1 MAKAIMHRQYCKKLI
16 DYYKMEEKNQTKE
29 KNSVSIDKLTVFK
42 ITLYVL
48 GTISIIIA
56 WKWYN
61 YDLDIQSIGDPYMFH
76 EKRYVGG
83 DAYNYIIS
91 AARSTAIMTKSLI
104 WMIFGCTSLILGK
117 LLSIKSNICK

>member
-1 MAKAIMHRQYCKKLI
+1 
-16 DYYKMEEKNQTKE
+16 MEEKNQTKD
-29 KNSVSIDKLTVFK
+29 KNSVSFEKLTVLK

-48 GTISIIIA
+48 GIISILIA

-91 AARSTAIMTKSLI
+91 ASRSTAIMTKSLI
-104 WMIFGCTSLILGK
+104 WMIFGCTSLIFGK